1 MKQLFFR
8 YEPILVQEMLTLI
21 IQVVNERRF
30 CGLTVAESL
39 KRELIYKLAIGDA
52 THSQLVKALPR
63 DLSKCHQLQEI
74 LDTIAV
80 YSNPSGF
87 NQVMPFTSLGF
98 LILIF
103 AHCYFSR
110 YKFVSGDVFFTLEV
124 LERVGSVPPSL
135 EFTGPAGC

>member
-1 MKQLFFR
+1 M
-8 YEPILVQEMLTLI
+8 QEMLTLI

-52 THSQLVKALPR
+52 TRSQLVKALPR
-63 DLSKCHQLQEI
+63 DLSKCRQLQEI

-87 NQVMPFTSLGF
+87 NQVMPFTSWDL
-98 LILIF
+98 
-103 AHCYFSR
+103 C
-110 YKFVSGDVFFTLEV
+110 
-124 LERVGSVPPSL
+124 
-135 EFTGPAGC
+135 